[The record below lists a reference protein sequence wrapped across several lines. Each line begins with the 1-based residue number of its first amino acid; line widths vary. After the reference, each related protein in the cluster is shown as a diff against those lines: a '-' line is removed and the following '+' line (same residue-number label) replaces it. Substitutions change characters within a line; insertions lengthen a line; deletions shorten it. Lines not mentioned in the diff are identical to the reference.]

1 MSVTI
6 EGNGVR
12 LDLDSIGEGFCGD
25 YDPDDPTDRELL
37 RFDVYKWAGPDSDYH
52 DNWEPL
58 DDASYCTQIPADL
71 DAGEQAKLAAIL
83 FNEVFGPVND
93 GHSIKKLCERLS
105 WIGTD
110 GAFLS

>member
-1 MSVTI
+1 MGVTI
-6 EGNGVR
+6 EGDGVR
-12 LDLDSIGEGFCGD
+12 LDLESIGEGYCED
-25 YDPDDPTDRELL
+25 YNPDDPTDRELL
-37 RFDVYKWAGPDSDYH
+37 RFDVYKVAGTDSGYEG
-52 DNWEPL
+52 WEPL

-71 DAGEQAKLAAIL
+71 DIGEQAKLAAIL
-83 FNEVFGPVND
+83 FNEVCGPVIE